1 MRFFCTMLISFT
13 SFILHAQ
20 NTANETKGSANIET
34 VFLNIDL
41 AAAKKIMDLNK
52 KLVLIDVRTPEEVAQ
67 GKIGNALEMDIKAPD
82 FLDRLR
88 TLDKATPYMVYCHAG
103 GRSAQA
109 MKIMQ
114 EMGFVQVYN
123 FDPGYRVW
131 KQQEKK

>member
-1 MRFFCTMLISFT
+1 MKFFNLILVLCLAISAQGQST
-13 SFILHAQ
+13 STGAEVAGNFEPVYQ
-20 NTANETKGSANIET
+20 T
-34 VFLNIDL
+34 VDL
-41 AAAKKIMDLNK
+41 VTAKKIIDLNK
-52 KLVLIDVRTPEEVAQ
+52 KLVLIDVRTPEEIMQ

-88 TLDKATPYMVYCHAG
+88 ALDKETPYMVYCHAG

-109 MKIMQ
+109 MKIM
-114 EMGFVQVYN
+114 EDMGFVQVYN

>member
-1 MRFFCTMLISFT
+1 M
-13 SFILHAQ
+13 
-20 NTANETKGSANIET
+20 K
-34 VFLNIDL
+34 FLNLIIVLCLAVSVQGQTPSASVKVDGNFEPVYQTVDL
-41 AAAKKIMDLNK
+41 VTAKKIMDLNN
-52 KLVLIDVRTPEEVAQ
+52 KLVLIDVRTPEEIAQ
-67 GKIGNALEMDIKAPD
+67 GKIGNALEMDIKSPD

-88 TLDKATPYMVYCHAG
+88 ALDKSTPYMVYCHAG

-109 MKIMQ
+109 MKIME